1 MTGPEETGDSMPPAA
16 PLRIVVAEDA
26 AVVREGLVQL
36 LRDRGL
42 DVVAAVGDA
51 DALVTAVE
59 EQRPD
64 AVVAD
69 IRMPPT
75 HRDDGLRAALALRER
90 HPDLGVLLF
99 SQYVETRYADRL
111 AAGGLAG
118 LGYLLKERVVDIDE
132 FVDAL
137 HRVATGGTAL
147 DPEVVAQLLSAR
159 RSTAS
164 LSPLTERE
172 HEVLSA
178 MAEGRTNAAI
188 ADALGIS
195 RRAVEKHTAAIF
207 DKLALPRTESQ
218 HRRVLAV
225 LHYLDRID

>member
-1 MTGPEETGDSMPPAA
+1 M
-16 PLRIVVAEDA
+16 RIVVAEDA
-26 AVVREGLVQL
+26 AVVREGLVQI

-51 DALVTAVE
+51 DALVAAVE
-59 EQRPD
+59 ERRPD

-75 HRDDGLRAALALRER
+75 HRDDGLRAALTLRER
-90 HPDLGVLLF
+90 HPGLGVLLF
-99 SQYVETRYADRL
+99 SQYIETRYADRL
-111 AAGGLAG
+111 AADGLAG
-118 LGYLLKERVVDIDE
+118 LGYLLKERVLDIDE

-137 HRVATGGTAL
+137 HRVADGGTAL
-147 DPEVVAQLLSAR
+147 DPEVVTQLLAAR
-159 RSTAS
+159 HTAEA
-164 LSPLTERE
+164 LAPLTARER
-172 HEVLSA
+172 EVLSA

-188 ADALGIS
+188 ADTLGVS

-207 DKLALPRTESQ
+207 DKLGLPRTDAQ

-225 LHYLDRID
+225 LHYLDRL

>member
-1 MTGPEETGDSMPPAA
+1 MPPTA

-36 LRDRGL
+36 LRDRGM

-51 DALVTAVE
+51 DALVAAVE

-75 HRDDGLRAALALRER
+75 HRDDGLRAALKLRER

-111 AAGGLAG
+111 AAVGLAG

-132 FVDAL
+132 FVAAL
-137 HRVATGGTAL
+137 HRVAGGGTAL
-147 DPEVVAQLLSAR
+147 DPEVVSQLLAAR
-159 RSTAS
+159 RTAEA
-164 LSPLTERE
+164 LSPLTGRER
-172 HEVLSA
+172 EVLSA
-178 MAEGRTNAAI
+178 MAEGRTNAGI
-188 ADALGIS
+188 ADALGVS

-207 DKLALPRTESQ
+207 DKLGLPRTDAQ

-225 LHYLDRID
+225 LHYLDRLG

>member
-1 MTGPEETGDSMPPAA
+1 MPPAA

>member
-1 MTGPEETGDSMPPAA
+1 M
-16 PLRIVVAEDA
+16 RVVIAEDA

-51 DALVTAVE
+51 EALTAAVAE
-59 EQRPD
+59 HLPD

-75 HRDDGLRAALALRER
+75 HRDEGLRAALALRER
-90 HPDLGVLLF
+90 HPGLGVLLF
-99 SQYVETRYADRL
+99 SQYVEARYADRL

-118 LGYLLKERVVDIDE
+118 FGYLLKERVVDVAD

-137 HRVATGGTAL
+137 HRVAAGGTAL
-147 DPEVVAQLLSAR
+147 DPEVVAHLLAAR
-159 RSTAS
+159 HAREGLAALTA
-164 LSPLTERE
+164 RE
-172 HEVLSA
+172 HEVLA
-178 MAEGRTNAAI
+178 LMAEGRTNAGI
-188 ADALGIS
+188 AGFLGVS
-195 RRAVEKHTAAIF
+195 QRAVEKHTAGIF
-207 DKLALPRTESQ
+207 AKLGLPRTEVA

-225 LHYLDRID
+225 LHYLAHPA

>member
-1 MTGPEETGDSMPPAA
+1 MPSAA

-118 LGYLLKERVVDIDE
+118 LGYLLKERVVDIAE

-137 HRVATGGTAL
+137 QRVATGGTAL

-159 RSTAS
+159 RSAAS

>member
-1 MTGPEETGDSMPPAA
+1 M
-16 PLRIVVAEDA
+16 RIVVAEDA

-36 LRDRGL
+36 LRERGL

-51 DALVTAVE
+51 DALVAAVE

-75 HRDDGLRAALALRER
+75 HRDDGLRAALKLRER
-90 HPDLGVLLF
+90 FPDLGVLLF

-111 AAGGLAG
+111 AAVGLAG
-118 LGYLLKERVVDIDE
+118 LGYLLKERVADIDQ

-137 HRVATGGTAL
+137 HRVADGGTAL
-147 DPEVVAQLLSAR
+147 DPEVVSQLMAAR
-159 RSTAS
+159 RTAEA
-164 LSPLTERE
+164 LSPLTTRER
-172 HEVLSA
+172 EVLST
-178 MAEGRTNAAI
+178 MAEGHTNAAI
-188 ADALGIS
+188 ADMLGIS

-207 DKLALPRTESQ
+207 DKLGLPRTDAQ
-218 HRRVLAV
+218 NRRVLAV
-225 LHYLDRID
+225 LHYLDRLG

>member
-1 MTGPEETGDSMPPAA
+1 M
-16 PLRIVVAEDA
+16 RIVVAEDA
-26 AVVREGLVQL
+26 AVVREGLVHL

-51 DALVTAVE
+51 EALVAAVE
-59 EQRPD
+59 EQHPD

-75 HRDDGLRAALALRER
+75 HRDDGLRAALELRER

-137 HRVATGGTAL
+137 HRVADGGTAL
-147 DPEVVAQLLSAR
+147 DPEVVTQLLAAR
-159 RSTAS
+159 RSAGA
-164 LSPLTERE
+164 LSALTGRER
-172 HEVLSA
+172 EVLSA

-188 ADALGIS
+188 ADALGVS

-207 DKLALPRTESQ
+207 DKLNLPRTESQ

-225 LHYLDRID
+225 LHYLDGP

>member
-1 MTGPEETGDSMPPAA
+1 M
-16 PLRIVVAEDA
+16 RIVVAEDA

-51 DALVTAVE
+51 EALVAAVE

-75 HRDDGLRAALALRER
+75 HRDDGLRAALKLRER

-118 LGYLLKERVVDIDE
+118 LGYLLKERVVDIEE

-137 HRVATGGTAL
+137 RRVADGGTAL
-147 DPEVVAQLLSAR
+147 DPEVVAQLLAAR
-159 RSTAS
+159 RSAEA
-164 LSPLTERE
+164 LSALTRRE

-188 ADALGIS
+188 ADALGVS

-207 DKLALPRTESQ
+207 DKLGLPRTESR

-225 LHYLDRID
+225 LHYLDRLD

>member
-1 MTGPEETGDSMPPAA
+1 MPPTA

-51 DALVTAVE
+51 EALVAAVE

-75 HRDDGLRAALALRER
+75 HRDDGLRAALRLRER

-111 AAGGLAG
+111 VAGGLAG
-118 LGYLLKERVVDIDE
+118 LGYLLKERVVDIDV

-137 HRVATGGTAL
+137 RRVADGGTAL
-147 DPEVVAQLLSAR
+147 DPEVVAQLLAAR
-159 RSTAS
+159 RSAEA
-164 LSPLTERE
+164 LSALTGRER
-172 HEVLSA
+172 EVLSA

-188 ADALGIS
+188 ADALGVS

-207 DKLALPRTESQ
+207 DKLGLPRTESQ

-225 LHYLDRID
+225 LHYLDRLN

>member
-1 MTGPEETGDSMPPAA
+1 V
-16 PLRIVVAEDA
+16 VVAEDA
-26 AVVREGLVQL
+26 AVVREGLVQI

-51 DALVTAVE
+51 EALVAAVE
-59 EQRPD
+59 ELRPD

-75 HRDDGLRAALALRER
+75 HRDDGLRAALELRER
-90 HPDLGVLLF
+90 HPELGVLLF

-111 AAGGLAG
+111 AGGPSGLAG

-132 FVDAL
+132 FVAAL
-137 HRVATGGTAL
+137 RRVAAGGTAL
-147 DPEVVAQLLSAR
+147 DPEVVAQLLAAR
-159 RSTAS
+159 RAAET
-164 LSPLTERE
+164 LSALTGRER
-172 HEVLSA
+172 EVLSA
-178 MAEGRTNAAI
+178 MAEGRTNGGI
-188 ADALGIS
+188 AESLGVS

-207 DKLALPRTESQ
+207 DKLGLPRTESQ

-225 LHYLDRID
+225 LHYLDRLG